1 MTHPRTSLLRVLLA
15 AGGTAGHVFPAIAV
29 SKQLEALGTTCALI
43 GSSGGM
49 EERLAKEANL
59 EFYGVRSGKID
70 RSRPD
75 PRAVWNALAGFGDA
89 VAVTRKFKPD
99 VTVGFGGFASFPGVA
114 AAWLTRTPLV
124 MHEANAYPGLVTR
137 TFKGVSRAIALADAA
152 GTAHLSSEKCTVVG
166 MPVREGRLEG
176 REARIQLGL
185 EPDLLTVL
193 VMGGSQGS
201 VALNRLLPDLLIR
214 TLEGQGVQVLHQTGR
229 GRLGEVQPKVAHLP
243 WYHCAEFVDGI
254 AAWSAASYAIT
265 RAGMSTIADAA
276 FHGVP
281 LLLIPLPSSSED
293 HQVSNAKSVQMRGAG
308 RWYAQGDL
316 EAGLNEGFTR
326 GMLECLQPEILTA
339 MRAAAL
345 QHSPVGAAERLAS
358 LIVTVGSSGNAGSS
372 GSALRHQ
379 IPSDQTPK
387 NQTSK
392 DRAP

>member
-1 MTHPRTSLLRVLLA
+1 MIEAAAGLRVLLA

-29 SKQLEALGTTCALI
+29 SKQLEALGATCALI

-49 EERLAKEANL
+49 EERLASEAKL
-59 EFYGVRSGKID
+59 EFFGVRSGKLD
-70 RSRPD
+70 RSNPD

-89 VAVTRKFKPD
+89 IAVTRKFEPD

-152 GTAHLSSEKCTVVG
+152 TIAHLPSRKCTVVG
-166 MPVREGRLEG
+166 MPVREGQLEPAAARL
-176 REARIQLGL
+176 QLGL
-185 EPDLLTVL
+185 APDLLTVL

-201 VALNRLLPDLLIR
+201 VALNRLLPDLLAR
-214 TLEGQGVQVLHQTGR
+214 TLEGRGVQVLHQTGR
-229 GRLGEVQPKVAHLP
+229 GRLHEVQPKVAHLP
-243 WYHCAEFVDGI
+243 WYHCAEFVDGT
-254 AAWSAASYAIT
+254 AAWSAASCAIT

-293 HQVSNAKSVQMRGAG
+293 HQVSNAKSVQARGAG
-308 RWYAQGDL
+308 RWYAQSDL
-316 EAGLNEGFTR
+316 ETGLKVGFTR
-326 GMLECLQPEILTA
+326 GMLDCLQPEILGA

-345 QHSPVGAAERLAS
+345 QSSPVGAAKRLAS
-358 LIVTVGSSGNAGSS
+358 LIVTAGRAKTASPNR
-372 GSALRHQ
+372 ALEGHQ
-379 IPSDQTPK
+379 QP
-387 NQTSK
+387 
-392 DRAP
+392 